1 MSGTGAEHRVDYDR
15 LASTYDRRFA
25 QDAPGGVTRALQAL
39 ARGGHADRIL
49 EVGCGTGYWLAG
61 LGAASGPIA
70 GSLHGLDLS
79 TGMLAQAQRREPR
92 LRLIHGRASQLPFPS
107 AAFDLVYCVNA
118 LHHFQRPRHF
128 LSEARRLLRQGG
140 ALAIVGSDPRG
151 AGSHWY
157 VYDYFPGTYETDL
170 ARCPSWGTALDWLL
184 AVGFEP
190 VQWQLVER
198 IVDEKVGRAV
208 LADPFLEKSAA
219 SQLALLSE
227 EAYAAGL
234 GRIETA
240 LATAEAAG
248 ETLTFRVDLALAMLV
263 GRVPS

>member
-25 QDAPGGVTRALQAL
+25 QGAPSGVTRALQAL
-39 ARGGHADRIL
+39 AREGHVDRIL

-61 LGAASGPIA
+61 LGAASRPIS
-70 GSLHGLDLS
+70 GSLYGLDLS
-79 TGMLAQAQRREPR
+79 TGMLAEAKRREPR

-118 LHHFQRPRHF
+118 IHHFQRPRHF
-128 LSEARRLLRQGG
+128 LSEARRLLRPGG
-140 ALAIVGSDPRG
+140 ALAVVGLDPRG
-151 AGSHWY
+151 AGTHWY
-157 VYDYFPGTYETDL
+157 VYDYFPGTYEIDL
-170 ARCPSWGTALDWLL
+170 ARFPSWGTALDWML
-184 AVGFEP
+184 AVGFGP

-198 IVDEKVGRAV
+198 IVDERVGRAI
-208 LADPFLEKSAA
+208 LADPFLEKSAT
-219 SQLALLSE
+219 SQLALLSD